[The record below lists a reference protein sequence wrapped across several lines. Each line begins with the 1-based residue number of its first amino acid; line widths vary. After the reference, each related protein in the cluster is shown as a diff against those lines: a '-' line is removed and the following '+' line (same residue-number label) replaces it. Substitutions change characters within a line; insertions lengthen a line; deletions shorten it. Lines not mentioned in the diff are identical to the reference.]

1 MKRVKK
7 SIVSIVLAMGM
18 LLSFCSTTFAMKQYT
33 AQAVD
38 FTIVKDSMQRG
49 VNYPIVVI
57 NDKTYLCLTDMC
69 DIFKT
74 DCYWDANTKTIYLNT
89 RKNVVYDKDAKYAP
103 DVMHL
108 IGIAPEKVEFIDG
121 KKVIYYY
128 DTSFDYKLMVK
139 YAKYLLENGFTLLSD
154 QNRTLLFSDSNNNA
168 IAIHAETEVPL
179 FYVTY
184 LGKVS

>member
-7 SIVSIVLAMGM
+7 SIVSIVLAMVL

-49 VNYPIVVI
+49 VDYPIVVI

-74 DCYWDANTKTIYLNT
+74 DCY
-89 RKNVVYDKDAKYAP
+89 
-103 DVMHL
+103 
-108 IGIAPEKVEFIDG
+108 
-121 KKVIYYY
+121 
-128 DTSFDYKLMVK
+128 
-139 YAKYLLENGFTLLSD
+139 
-154 QNRTLLFSDSNNNA
+154 
-168 IAIHAETEVPL
+168 
-179 FYVTY
+179 
-184 LGKVS
+184 